1 MHRVVVGSVGDSQ
14 AVLFR
19 GGPSPEA
26 GALTTPHTPSDAEE
40 ARRILERGG
49 ELRTVSD
56 PKPSILNP

>member
-1 MHRVVVGSVGDSQ
+1 VGDSQ